1 MQAIA
6 IRIAIMVAA
15 ILLAAIFFLATGA
28 FLCVA
33 LYEGLQ
39 MLSLTP
45 PLAALASAAIFL
57 LVALLIIFIGSAI
70 ARSAERRAKL
80 ERERRG
86 PATAQL
92 GLDLG
97 RMLAE
102 EATRYAG
109 KHPIPVLVGSV
120 LAGFALAA
128 LPRFRSLLG
137 VFFKHK

>member
-6 IRIAIMVAA
+6 IRIAILVAA

-33 LYEGLQ
+33 LYNGLQ
-39 MLSLTP
+39 MVLSP
-45 PLAALASAAIFL
+45 PLAALASAGVFL
-57 LVALLIIFIGSAI
+57 VVALLIIFIGSAI
-70 ARSAERRAKL
+70 ARSAERRARL

-120 LAGFALAA
+120 LAGFAIAA
-128 LPRFRSLLG
+128 IPRLRSLLG
-137 VFFKHK
+137 IFLKRK